1 MAKINCFHCNAE
13 IELVNTKKGKNKC
26 PNCNK
31 TFKIHNSR
39 TEFENIVM
47 AQTDN
52 NVNTF
57 ENTVNLPKA
66 NKINKF
72 ENVVIAP
79 NDNSINNVIV
89 LPQSTILAKNIKV
102 MILSPLGI
110 ISLFLAL
117 VFLFDSVG
125 APRSL
130 ATSNLFCTLL
140 FGIIGIYLLLPA
152 IYYKSDIEN
161 KKYEHHLKITN
172 QILPNQIITNPSK
185 SRIRFVLE
193 SLIVLFLIVFVVVLI
208 LSGGWILILLLLAG
222 GGGGAFG

>member
-66 NKINKF
+66 KKINKF
-72 ENVVIAP
+72 ENVVISP
-79 NDNSINNVIV
+79 NDNNINNVIV

-102 MILSPLGI
+102 MILSPFGI

-117 VFLFDSVG
+117 VFLFGGVDFAHLVTGVGFPIYSV
-125 APRSL
+125 ACCLVQLEFTFFFQPYTTKVIL
-130 ATSNLFCTLL
+130 KTKNTN
-140 FGIIGIYLLLPA
+140 II
-152 IYYKSDIEN
+152 
-161 KKYEHHLKITN
+161 
-172 QILPNQIITNPSK
+172 
-185 SRIRFVLE
+185 
-193 SLIVLFLIVFVVVLI
+193 
-208 LSGGWILILLLLAG
+208 
-222 GGGGAFG
+222 

>member
-13 IELVNTKKGKNKC
+13 IEFINTKKGKNKC

-66 NKINKF
+66 KKINKF
-72 ENVVIAP
+72 ENVVTAP
-79 NDNSINNVIV
+79 NDNNVTNVIT

-110 ISLFLAL
+110 IALFLAL
-117 VFLFDSVG
+117 VYLFDGLRGQGFLDLFCGFLFGS
-125 APRSL
+125 
-130 ATSNLFCTLL
+130 
-140 FGIIGIYLLLPA
+140 IGIYLLLPA

-161 KKYEHHLKITN
+161 KKYEHYLKITN
-172 QILPNQIITNPSK
+172 QILPNQSITNPSK
-185 SRIRFVLE
+185 SRIKFLLE
-193 SLIVLFLIVFVVVLI
+193 SLFVLFLIVFVVVLI
-208 LSGGWILILLLLAG
+208 LSGGWLLVLFLLAG

>member
-1 MAKINCFHCNAE
+1 MAKINCFNCNAE

-57 ENTVNLPKA
+57 ENTVNTPKA
-66 NKINKF
+66 KKINKF

-79 NDNSINNVIV
+79 NDNNINNAIV
-89 LPQSTILAKNIKV
+89 LPQSTILAKNIQV
-102 MILSPLGI
+102 MILSPIGI
-110 ISLFLAL
+110 IALFLAL
-117 VFLFDSVG
+117 VFLFGGLRGQGVFD
-125 APRSL
+125 
-130 ATSNLFCTLL
+130 LFCGLL
-140 FGIIGIYLLLPA
+140 FGSIGIYLLLPA

>member
-52 NVNTF
+52 NINTF
-57 ENTVNLPKA
+57 ENTFNTPKDK
-66 NKINKF
+66 NINKF

-79 NDNSINNVIV
+79 RDNNINNVIV
-89 LPQSTILAKNIKV
+89 LPQSTILAKNIQV
-102 MILSPLGI
+102 MILSPFGI
-110 ISLFLAL
+110 IALFLAL
-117 VFLFDSVG
+117 VFLFGGLMGQGVPD
-125 APRSL
+125 
-130 ATSNLFCTLL
+130 LFCGLL
-140 FGIIGIYLLLPA
+140 FGSIGIYLLLPA

-172 QILPNQIITNPSK
+172 QILPNQSITNPSK
-185 SRIRFVLE
+185 SRIRFLLE
-193 SLIVLFLIVFVVVLI
+193 SLIVLFLIVFVVILI
-208 LSGGWILILLLLAG
+208 LSGGWLLILFLLAG

>member
-117 VFLFDSVG
+117 VFLFGGLRGQGVPD
-125 APRSL
+125 
-130 ATSNLFCTLL
+130 LFCGLL